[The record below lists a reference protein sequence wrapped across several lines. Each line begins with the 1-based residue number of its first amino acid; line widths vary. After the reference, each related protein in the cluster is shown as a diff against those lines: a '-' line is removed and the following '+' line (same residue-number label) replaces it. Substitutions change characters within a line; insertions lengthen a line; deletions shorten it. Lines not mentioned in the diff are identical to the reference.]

1 MATKKPA
8 INYTNRDFQSI
19 RADLESYVRRYYPD
33 NYRDFTEASFGAMML
48 DTVAYVGDM
57 LSYYTDYQA
66 NESFLDTAIEYGNV
80 LKLSRQM
87 GYKYSPYPSSFGV
100 CNFYISVPAEAGSQA
115 PDESY
120 MPILRKGSTFLSTG
134 GSVFSLLE
142 DVNFAVIDNP
152 IVVANQDPNTGNPS
166 TYAVRAAGQVVSGE
180 LAVQEV
186 SVGAYTPF
194 LKLSLIGENIS
205 EIVSVFDD
213 KGNQYFEVDYLSQDV
228 LYVPVVNRNS
238 DNSTV
243 PYILKPVS
251 VSRRFRV
258 DSTPD
263 GLYLQFGQGSEE
275 TPVEVKDPSEV
286 IMQLHGKDYVSD
298 ASFDPSILNK
308 TDHLGVSPSN
318 TTLTIIYRINTSENV
333 NAASQ
338 TITRVGTVD
347 FTFPADQEGLLDDT
361 KILDVTTSL
370 AVLNED
376 PISGD
381 VSIISIDEIKERA
394 RSNFA
399 SQYRAVTKQDYVGI
413 AYNMPSK
420 YGKFKRVTIEMD
432 NDSYNQRNLNYYVIA
447 ENTAGNLQVANDTLK
462 NNLKTWVNQYKM
474 MNDTIDVLD
483 AKICNIGI
491 KYKIVPFPGTN
502 KYDLL
507 VEANDILR
515 TAFTKEYYIGEP
527 VVITD
532 IYQVLKS
539 VPNLLDV
546 IHVELEIKNGTN
558 YADSPISID
567 EALSSDGRF
576 LFPPSDTIF
585 EIKYPDLD
593 IGGTVQ

>member
-57 LSYYTDYQA
+57 LSFYTDYQA
-66 NESFLDTAIEYGNV
+66 NESFLDTAIEYDNV

-87 GYKYSPYPSSFGV
+87 GYRYSPYPSSFGV
-100 CNFYISVPAEAGSQA
+100 CDFYITVPVEAGSQS
-115 PDESY
+115 PDENY
-120 MPILRKGSTFLSTG
+120 MPILRKGSTFLSSG

-142 DVNFAVIDNP
+142 DVNFALSENP
-152 IVVANQDPNTGNPS
+152 IVVANQDVDTGNPS

-186 SVGAYTPF
+186 QVSSYTPF
-194 LKLSLIGENIS
+194 LRIGLVGENIS
-205 EIVSVFDD
+205 EVVSVFDD

-228 LYVPVVNRNS
+228 LYVSVINRNS
-238 DNSTV
+238 NNSTV

-286 IMQLHGKDYVSD
+286 ILQLHGKDHVSD
-298 ASFDPSILNK
+298 TSFDPSILNQ
-308 TDHLGVSPSN
+308 TDNLGVAPSN
-318 TTLTIIYRINTSENV
+318 TTLTIIYRINREENV
-333 NAASQ
+333 NAAAQ
-338 TITRVGTVD
+338 TITRIGTVD
-347 FTFPADQEGLLDDT
+347 FSFPADQQGQLSET
-361 KILDVTTSL
+361 KIDDVTTSL

-376 PISGD
+376 PIIGD
-381 VSIISIDEIKERA
+381 VGVISTDEIKERA
-394 RSNFA
+394 RANFA
-399 SQYRAVTKQDYVGI
+399 SQYRAVTKQDYIGI

-420 YGKFKRVTIEMD
+420 YGKFKRVALELD
-432 NDSYNQRNLNYYVIA
+432 SDSYNQRNLNYYVISEDIDGFLA
-447 ENTAGNLQVANDTLK
+447 TSNNTLK
-462 NNLKTWVNQYKM
+462 NNLKTWINQYKM
-474 MNDTIDVLD
+474 INDTIDVLD
-483 AKICNIGI
+483 AKICNVGI
-491 KYKIVPFPGTN
+491 EYKIVPFPGTN

-507 VEANDILR
+507 VEANTTLR
-515 TAFTKEYYIGEP
+515 DAFTKDFYIGEP
-527 VVITD
+527 IIVTD
-532 IYQVLKS
+532 IYQILKS

-546 IHVELEIKNGTN
+546 VDVQLTVKSGAN
-558 YADSPISID
+558 YADSPISIGD
-567 EALSSDGRF
+567 ALSADGRF

-585 EIKYPDLD
+585 EFKYPDLD
-593 IGGTVQ
+593 IGGTIQ

>member
-57 LSYYTDYQA
+57 LSFYTDYQA
-66 NESFLDTAIEYGNV
+66 NESFLDTAIEYDNV

-87 GYKYSPYPSSFGV
+87 GYRYSPYPSSFGV
-100 CNFYISVPAEAGSQA
+100 CDFYITVPVEAGSQS
-115 PDESY
+115 PDENY
-120 MPILRKGSTFLSTG
+120 MPILRKGSTFLSSG

-142 DVNFAVIDNP
+142 DVNFALSENP
-152 IVVANQDPNTGNPS
+152 IVVANQDVDTGNPS

-186 SVGAYTPF
+186 QVSSYTPF
-194 LKLSLIGENIS
+194 LRIGLVGENIS
-205 EIVSVFDD
+205 EVVSVFDD

-228 LYVPVVNRNS
+228 LYVSVINRNS
-238 DNSTV
+238 NNSTV

-286 IMQLHGKDYVSD
+286 ILQLHGKDHVSD
-298 ASFDPSILNK
+298 TSFDPSILNQ
-308 TDHLGVSPSN
+308 TDNLGVAPSN
-318 TTLTIIYRINTSENV
+318 TTLTIIYRINREENV
-333 NAASQ
+333 NAAAQ
-338 TITRVGTVD
+338 TITRIGTVD
-347 FTFPADQEGLLDDT
+347 FSFLADQQGQLSET
-361 KILDVTTSL
+361 KIDDVTTSL

-376 PISGD
+376 PIIGD
-381 VSIISIDEIKERA
+381 VGVISTDEIKERA
-394 RSNFA
+394 RANFA
-399 SQYRAVTKQDYVGI
+399 SQYRAVTKQDYIGI

-420 YGKFKRVTIEMD
+420 YGKFKRVALELD
-432 NDSYNQRNLNYYVIA
+432 SDSYNQRNLNYYVISEDIDGFLA
-447 ENTAGNLQVANDTLK
+447 TSNNTLK
-462 NNLKTWVNQYKM
+462 NNLKTWINQYKM
-474 MNDTIDVLD
+474 INDTIDVLD
-483 AKICNIGI
+483 AKICNVGI
-491 KYKIVPFPGTN
+491 EYKIVPFPGTN

-507 VEANDILR
+507 VEANTTLR
-515 TAFTKEYYIGEP
+515 DAFTKDFYIGEP
-527 VVITD
+527 IIVTD
-532 IYQVLKS
+532 IYQILKS

-546 IHVELEIKNGTN
+546 VDVQLTVKSGAN
-558 YADSPISID
+558 YADSPISIGD
-567 EALSSDGRF
+567 ALSADGRF

-585 EIKYPDLD
+585 EFKYPDLD
-593 IGGTVQ
+593 IGGTIQ

>member
-57 LSYYTDYQA
+57 LSFYTDYQA
-66 NESFLDTAIEYGNV
+66 NESFLDTAIEYDNV

-87 GYKYSPYPSSFGV
+87 GYKYRPYPSSFGV
-100 CNFYISVPAEAGSQA
+100 CNFYISVPAEVGSQA
-115 PDESY
+115 PDQNY

-142 DVNFAVIDNP
+142 DVNFALSDNP
-152 IVVANQDPNTGNPS
+152 IVVANQDADTGNPS
-166 TYAVRAAGQVVSGE
+166 TYAIRAAGQVVSGE

-186 SVGAYTPF
+186 QIGPYTPF
-194 LKLSLIGENIS
+194 LRISLVGDNIS
-205 EIVSVFDD
+205 EVVSVFDD

-238 DNSTV
+238 HNNTV

-298 ASFDPSILNK
+298 TSFDPSILNQ
-308 TDHLGVSPSN
+308 TDHLGVSPSD
-318 TTLTIIYRINTSENV
+318 TTLTIIYRVNTNENV

-338 TITRVGTVD
+338 TITRVGTTD
-347 FTFPADQEGLLDDT
+347 FTFPADQQNLLDDT
-361 KILDVTTSL
+361 KVNDVTTSL

-376 PISGD
+376 PITGD
-381 VSIISIDEIKERA
+381 VGIISIDEIKERA

-420 YGKFKRVTIEMD
+420 YGKLKRVALELDT
-432 NDSYNQRNLNYYVIA
+432 DSYNQRNLNYYIIA
-447 ENTAGNLQVANDTLK
+447 EDSDGNLTIANNTLK

-474 MNDTIDVLD
+474 INDTIDVLD

-491 KYKIVPFPGTN
+491 EYKIVPFPGTN

-507 VEANDILR
+507 VEANETLR
-515 TAFTKEYYIGEP
+515 AAFTKEYYIGEP
-527 VVITD
+527 IVITD

-546 IHVELEIKNGTN
+546 VDVKLKIKTGAN
-558 YADSPISID
+558 YADSPISIG
-567 EALSSDGRF
+567 EALSADGRF

-585 EIKYPDLD
+585 EIKYPDSD
-593 IGGTVQ
+593 IGGTIQ